1 VAQGLCPFLVVTVK
15 DQPFGRRRQLQPTP
29 VKQAALELN
38 LECWQPASLKKS
50 ATLQKFQALDFDFGV
65 VVSYGKIIPESILQT
80 AGKCFLN
87 VHPSALPRFRGA
99 APMER
104 AILAGDEKTAVC
116 IMQMTPGLDDGPV
129 LLSQELTI
137 PVDMDIVELKSQ
149 LSAIS
154 CKLLPEAILGFDRL
168 FPFRCEQTS
177 ERVLYADKIISS
189 DGFVDISSEDGICIY
204 NKIRAMALSGGVSFS
219 LGDKKLSV
227 FKARFVKQD
236 NHSYALGEIVAAD
249 KKELAIA
256 LMGGLLFI
264 DELQLAGKK
273 RLPVREFL
281 SGMRLQKGD
290 FFGSWP
296 LDNRETGS

>member
-1 VAQGLCPFLVVTVK
+1 
-15 DQPFGRRRQLQPTP
+15 
-29 VKQAALELN
+29 
-38 LECWQPASLKKS
+38 
-50 ATLQKFQALDFDFGV
+50 
-65 VVSYGKIIPESILQT
+65 
-80 AGKCFLN
+80 
-87 VHPSALPRFRGA
+87 
-99 APMER
+99 
-104 AILAGDEKTAVC
+104 
-116 IMQMTPGLDDGPV
+116 
-129 LLSQELTI
+129 
-137 PVDMDIVELKSQ
+137 MDIVELKSQ